1 MKKIFITL
9 IILIMSFSVGL
20 GAYCWINNIKASD
33 SNKAENEQ
41 LYDDPSDVI
50 SNIKHDEQTST
61 WLEAYACDEEA
72 GQEGSLFLNKM
83 VVLIG
88 EENILVTFGQ
98 EKDDQITCYNEYE
111 ITNYNNNAFDHYVIN
126 KITQTETGRIYNVYL
141 DFETVDRAID
151 VVVTGN
157 QLEFVDPILTK
168 VEIPQF
174 IDYDG
179 KLYQDPAYYVSFL
192 KDVGALADK
201 YEDVSFESY
210 KYVDSKS
217 TLVAA
222 CPNLFNK
229 SVELTGYAVLPGGTC
244 NNYRLLI
251 EGFCEPDQS
260 YPNLIFA
267 NAVESALAFDW
278 SQIEINISLSNPNAL
293 MFTGFVPYDL
303 KKDINE
309 EALYEITGP
318 AFRQTTGKFAVIYSE
333 KLIFFTGEL
342 TGSDITFKS
351 IDEFY
356 YITSLKKT
364 GLSYTLGLVDYM
376 GRDKASITM
385 TKMGSN
391 VNFTFD
397 NLNYTSTNYSYSI
410 PSEFFGL

>member
-88 EENILVTFGQ
+88 EDTILVTFGQ
-98 EKDDQITCYNEYE
+98 EKDGVVTCYNEYE

-126 KITQTETGRIYNVYL
+126 NITETDSGRVYNIYL
-141 DFETVDRAID
+141 SFESVERAID
-151 VVVTGN
+151 VTVTGD
-157 QLEFVDPILTK
+157 QLVFVDPVLTRIDMP
-168 VEIPQF
+168 EF

-179 KLYQDPAYYVSFL
+179 ELYQDPAYYVSFL

-244 NNYRLLI
+244 NKYRLLI

-267 NAVESALAFDW
+267 NAVENALTFDW
-278 SQIEINISLSNPNAL
+278 SQIEIPLSLSKPNAL

-318 AFRQTTGKFAVIYSE
+318 AFRQTTGKFAVIYAE

-397 NLNYTSTNYSYSI
+397 NLNYTSTKYSYSI

>member
-1 MKKIFITL
+1 
-9 IILIMSFSVGL
+9 MSFSVGL

-98 EKDDQITCYNEYE
+98 EKDGQITCYNEYQ
-111 ITNYNNNAFDHYVIN
+111 TSNYNLNTFEHYIIN
-126 KITQTETGRIYNVYL
+126 STTVSDNTKTLNIY
-141 DFETVDRAID
+141 FAEAGID
-151 VVVTGN
+151 SAMDVTISGEK
-157 QLEFVDPILTK
+157 LEFGDAVLDKI
-168 VEIPQF
+168 EIPQF

-229 SVELTGYAVLPGGTC
+229 SVELTGYAILPGGTC

-251 EGFCEPDQS
+251 EGFCEPDES

-318 AFRQTTGKFAVIYSE
+318 VFRQTTGKFAVIYAE

-364 GLSYTLGLVDYM
+364 GLSYKLGLVDYM

-385 TKMGSN
+385 TKTGSN

-397 NLNYTSTNYSYSI
+397 NLNYTSTKYSYSI

>member
-1 MKKIFITL
+1 MKKSTKVIGGLFAGVAI
-9 IILIMSFSVGL
+9 VGGL
-20 GAYCWINNIKASD
+20 ATAGYFVAKDVKASI
-33 SNKAENEQ
+33 ENSSANVQE
-41 LYDDPSDVI
+41 DVI
-50 SNIKHDEQTST
+50 

-72 GQEGSLFLNKM
+72 GQEGSLYLNKV

-98 EKDDQITCYNEYE
+98 EKDGQITCYNEYQ
-111 ITNYNNNAFDHYVIN
+111 TSNYNLNTFDHYIIN
-126 KITQTETGRIYNVYL
+126 STTILDNTKTLNIY
-141 DFETVDRAID
+141 FAAAGID
-151 VVVTGN
+151 SAMDVTKSGEK
-157 QLEFVDPILTK
+157 LEFGDAVLDKI
-168 VEIPQF
+168 EIPQF

-179 KLYQDPAYYVSFL
+179 KLYQDPAFYTSFL
-192 KDVGALADK
+192 KDLGALADK
-201 YEDVSFESY
+201 YENVSFESY

-267 NAVESALAFDW
+267 NAVENALTFDW
-278 SQIEINISLSNPNAL
+278 SQIEISLPLSKPNTL
-293 MFTGFVPYDL
+293 MFTGFAPNDL
-303 KKDINE
+303 EKDINE

-318 AFRQTTGKFAVIYSE
+318 VFRQTTGEFAVIYNE

-356 YITSLKKT
+356 YITSLKKS
-364 GLSYTLGLVDYM
+364 GMSYTLGLVDYM
-376 GRDKASITM
+376 GRDKTSITM
-385 TKMGSN
+385 TKVGSN
-391 VNFTFD
+391 VNFMFD
-397 NLNYTSTNYSYSI
+397 NLNYSSTNYSFSI

>member
-1 MKKIFITL
+1 MKKSTKVIGGLLAGVAI
-9 IILIMSFSVGL
+9 VGGL
-20 GAYCWINNIKASD
+20 ATAGHFVAKDVRASI
-33 SNKAENEQ
+33 ENSSANVQE
-41 LYDDPSDVI
+41 DV
-50 SNIKHDEQTST
+50 K
-61 WLEAYACDEEA
+61 WLEAYASDEEA
-72 GQEGSLFLNKM
+72 GQEGSLYLNKL

-88 EENILVTFGQ
+88 EENILVTYGQ
-98 EKDDQITCYNEYE
+98 EKDGQITCYNEYQ
-111 ITNYNNNAFDHYVIN
+111 TSNYNLNTFDHYIIN
-126 KITQTETGRIYNVYL
+126 STTVSGNTKTLNIY
-141 DFETVDRAID
+141 FAEAGID
-151 VVVTGN
+151 SAMDVTISGEK
-157 QLEFVDPILTK
+157 LEFGDAVLDKI
-168 VEIPQF
+168 EIPQF

-179 KLYQDPAYYVSFL
+179 KLYQDPAFYTSFL
-192 KDVGALADK
+192 KDLGALADK
-201 YEDVSFESY
+201 YENVSFESY

-251 EGFCEPDQS
+251 EGFCEPDLS

-267 NAVESALAFDW
+267 NAVENALTFDW
-278 SQIEINISLSNPNAL
+278 SQIQIEISLPLSKPNAL

-303 KKDINE
+303 EKDINE

-318 AFRQTTGKFAVIYSE
+318 VFRQTTGKFAVIYNE

-356 YITSLKKT
+356 YITSLKKSAM
-364 GLSYTLGLVDYM
+364 SYTLGLVDYM

-385 TKMGSN
+385 TKVGSN
-391 VNFTFD
+391 VNFMFD
-397 NLNYTSTNYSYSI
+397 NLNYSSTKYSYSI
-410 PSEFFGL
+410 PSEFIML

>member
-1 MKKIFITL
+1 
-9 IILIMSFSVGL
+9 MSFSVGL

-88 EENILVTFGQ
+88 EDTILVTFGQ
-98 EKDDQITCYNEYE
+98 EKDGVVTCYNEYE

-126 KITQTETGRIYNVYL
+126 NITETDSGRVYNIYL
-141 DFETVDRAID
+141 SFESVERAID
-151 VVVTGN
+151 VTVTGD
-157 QLEFVDPILTK
+157 QLVFVDPVLTRIDMP
-168 VEIPQF
+168 EF

-179 KLYQDPAYYVSFL
+179 ELYQDPAYYVSFL

-244 NNYRLLI
+244 NKYRLLI

-267 NAVESALAFDW
+267 NAVENALTFDW
-278 SQIEINISLSNPNAL
+278 SQIEIPLSLSKPNAL

-318 AFRQTTGKFAVIYSE
+318 AFRQTTGKFAVIYAE

-397 NLNYTSTNYSYSI
+397 NLNYTSTKYSYSI

>member
-20 GAYCWINNIKASD
+20 GAFCWINNIKASD

-50 SNIKHDEQTST
+50 SNIKHDGQTST

-98 EKDDQITCYNEYE
+98 EKDGQITCYNEYQ
-111 ITNYNNNAFDHYVIN
+111 TSNYNLNTFEHYIIN
-126 KITQTETGRIYNVYL
+126 STTVSDNTKTLNIY
-141 DFETVDRAID
+141 FAEAGID
-151 VVVTGN
+151 SAMDVTISGEK
-157 QLEFVDPILTK
+157 LEFGDAVLDKI
-168 VEIPQF
+168 EIPQF

-278 SQIEINISLSNPNAL
+278 SQIKINISLSNPNAL

-318 AFRQTTGKFAVIYSE
+318 AFRQTTEKFAVIYAE

-397 NLNYTSTNYSYSI
+397 NLNYTSTKYSYSI